1 MANPAQP
8 FVRLLITTFLHL
20 GTPGTYRRA
29 DGAEV
34 ATYFIAKTP
43 DVVAS
48 FGDTRLVMA
57 THRFDLL
64 ARDVPEPQEGERFS
78 LNGQMWQVMGE
89 PLADRDRLIWTI
101 TGAPV

>member
-1 MANPAQP
+1 MGRQTQP
-8 FVRLLITTFLHL
+8 FARLLISTFLHL

-48 FGDTRLVMA
+48 FGETRLVMA
-57 THRFDLL
+57 SHRFDLL
-64 ARDVPEPQEGERFS
+64 ARDVPDPQEGERFS
-78 LNGQMWQVMGE
+78 LNGQTYQVMGE

>member
-1 MANPAQP
+1 M
-8 FVRLLITTFLHL
+8 H
-20 GTPGTYRRA
+20 
-29 DGAEV
+29 
-34 ATYFIAKTP
+34 FIPKTP

-57 THRFDLL
+57 THRFDML
-64 ARDVPEPQEGERFS
+64 ARDVPDPREGERFI
-78 LNGQMWQVMGE
+78 LDGQTWQVVGE

>member
-1 MANPAQP
+1 MGRHTQRVA
-8 FVRLLITTFLHL
+8 RLLSSTFLHL

-34 ATYFIAKTP
+34 ATHFITKTP

-57 THRFDLL
+57 TQRFDLL
-64 ARDVPEPQEGERFS
+64 ARDVPEPQEGERFIID
-78 LNGQMWQVMGE
+78 GQVWQVVGE
-89 PLADRDRLIWTI
+89 PLADRDRLIWTL

>member
-1 MANPAQP
+1 MGRHTQP
-8 FVRLLITTFLHL
+8 FARLLISTFLHL

-29 DGAEV
+29 DGVEV
-34 ATYFIAKTP
+34 ATYFIAKTS

-64 ARDVPEPQEGERFS
+64 ARDVPDPKEGERFS
-78 LNGQMWQVMGE
+78 LNGQTWQVVGE

>member
-1 MANPAQP
+1 MGRNTQP
-8 FVRLLITTFLHL
+8 FARLLISTFLHL

-29 DGAEV
+29 DGVEV
-34 ATYFIAKTP
+34 ATHFIAKTP

-57 THRFDLL
+57 SHRFDLL
-64 ARDVPEPQEGERFS
+64 ARDVPDPQEGERFS
-78 LNGQMWQVMGE
+78 LNGQTWQVVGE

-101 TGAPV
+101 TGAPL

>member
-8 FVRLLITTFLHL
+8 FVRLLISTFLHL

-34 ATYFIAKTP
+34 ATHFFAKTP

-48 FGDTRLVMA
+48 FGDTRLVIA
-57 THRFDLL
+57 TYRFDLL
-64 ARDVPEPQEGERFS
+64 ARDVPDPQEGERFTV
-78 LNGQMWQVMGE
+78 NDVAYQVVGE

>member
-1 MANPAQP
+1 MGRHTQP
-8 FVRLLITTFLHL
+8 FARLLISTFLHL
-20 GTPGTYRRA
+20 GTPGIYRRA

-34 ATYFIAKTP
+34 ATHFIAKTP

-57 THRFDLL
+57 SHRFDLL
-64 ARDVPEPQEGERFS
+64 ARDVPDPQEGERFI
-78 LNGQMWQVMGE
+78 LDGQTWQVVGE
-89 PLADRDRLIWTI
+89 PLADRDRLIWTL

>member
-1 MANPAQP
+1 MGRHTQP
-8 FVRLLITTFLHL
+8 FARLLISTFLHL

-29 DGAEV
+29 DGVEV
-34 ATYFIAKTP
+34 ATHFIAKTP

-57 THRFDLL
+57 SHRFDLL
-64 ARDVPEPQEGERFS
+64 ARDVPDPQEGERFS
-78 LNGQMWQVMGE
+78 LNGQTWQVVGE

>member
-1 MANPAQP
+1 MGRHTQP
-8 FVRLLITTFLHL
+8 FARLLISTFLHL

-34 ATYFIAKTP
+34 ATHFIAKTP
-43 DVVAS
+43 DVIAS
-48 FGDTRLVMA
+48 FGETRLVM
-57 THRFDLL
+57 TSHRFDLL
-64 ARDVPEPQEGERFS
+64 ARDVPDPQEGERFS
-78 LNGQMWQVMGE
+78 LNGQTYQVMGE

>member
-1 MANPAQP
+1 MGRHTQP
-8 FVRLLITTFLHL
+8 FARLLNSTFLHL
-20 GTPGTYRRA
+20 GTPGIYRRA

-57 THRFDLL
+57 SHRFDLL

-78 LNGQMWQVMGE
+78 LNGQTWQVVGE
-89 PLADRDRLIWTI
+89 PLADPDRLIWTI
-101 TGAPV
+101 TGAPL

>member
-1 MANPAQP
+1 MGRHTQP
-8 FVRLLITTFLHL
+8 FARLLISTFLHL

-29 DGAEV
+29 DGVEV
-34 ATYFIAKTP
+34 ATHFIAKTP

-57 THRFDLL
+57 SHRFDLL
-64 ARDVPEPQEGERFS
+64 ARDVPDPQEGDRFS
-78 LNGQMWQVMGE
+78 LNGQTWQVVGE